1 MYKLAKRQATI
12 ERLEQQQQ
20 HHASDTTTATTAAVV
35 AAAAKQSIYHVHE
48 LRYEYVYRVMIC

>member
-48 LRYEYVYRVMIC
+48 FRYEYVYRVMIC

>member
-48 LRYEYVYRVMIC
+48 YVYRVMIC

>member
-20 HHASDTTTATTAAVV
+20 QHRVSDTTATTAAVA
-35 AAAAKQSIYHVHE
+35 AAAAKQSIYNIHE
-48 LRYEYVYRVMIC
+48 FEYEYVYRVS